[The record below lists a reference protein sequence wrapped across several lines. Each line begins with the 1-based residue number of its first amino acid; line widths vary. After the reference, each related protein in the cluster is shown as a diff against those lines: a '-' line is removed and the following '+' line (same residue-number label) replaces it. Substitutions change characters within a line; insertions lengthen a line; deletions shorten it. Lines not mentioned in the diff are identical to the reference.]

1 MENTKQ
7 LTVKNCVKY
16 LIFAGVIYGVLKIV
30 PTQKLTNIEMTILI
44 IIILLGI
51 FSLDCLT
58 VSKQNKEG
66 MSNAKKIFDLDLD
79 VDLDFNK
86 ASSDYKETNTDIK
99 TTESNESNESV
110 ISEKG
115 INLDEVKKELNKK
128 ASAKKSV
135 IDSEISTDSSSSI
148 EEKTESDTDEK
159 ETEEVKKEKAKVK
172 KEKAKVEKEKAKVEK
187 EREKVEKEK
196 VEKKK
201 EQVKKEKEEKK
212 EELKKKISEMKK
224 ELKKKIAEGKEEA
237 RKEKEEKSK
246 NELETKAVNCEV
258 EVAKMK
264 RHLEETISKLR
275 DELKSKTTASSKSKH
290 GKKYLNILIADLLDK
305 KIIDKNDVENT
316 NAKLISGASTLDE
329 VIQSYEKLR
338 SIGVPKKVSEPK
350 DRTNDMKYS
359 DLPSKSYK
367 PIGKGIANQWTN
379 EYTILNTDKWQVSQP
394 RPPVCVSSGPCKV
407 CPSSTEGYPTSLK
420 EWDNSRVIT
429 NNKINKKW
437 ALDQADSS

>member
-30 PTQKLTNIEMTILI
+30 PTQKLTNIEMSILI

-66 MSNAKKIFDLDLD
+66 MSNAKKLFDLDLD

-99 TTESNESNESV
+99 TTESTESV

-115 INLDEVKKELNKK
+115 INLDEVKKELDKK
-128 ASAKKSV
+128 TSKKEKKNV
-135 IDSEISTDSSSSI
+135 IDSEISTESSSSKDT
-148 EEKTESDTDEK
+148 EEKDTEEK
-159 ETEEVKKEKAKVK
+159 DTEEVKKKVK
-172 KEKAKVEKEKAKVEK
+172 KEKAKVEKEKT
-187 EREKVEKEK
+187 KVEKEK
-196 VEKKK
+196 AKVDKKK
-201 EQVKKEKEEKK
+201 EEVKKEKEEKK

-237 RKEKEEKSK
+237 KKEMEEKSK
-246 NELETKAVNCEV
+246 NEFETKAVNCEV

-290 GKKYLNILIADLLDK
+290 AKKYLNILIADLLDK

-316 NAKLISGASTLDE
+316 NAKLISGSSTLDE

-359 DLPSKSYK
+359 DLPSKSYQ
-367 PIGKGIANQWTN
+367 PIGKGIANEWTN

-407 CPSSTEGYPTSLK
+407 CPTSTEGYPTSLK
-420 EWDNSRVIT
+420 EWDDSRIISNT
-429 NNKINKKW
+429 KINKKW
-437 ALDQADSS
+437 ALDQVDSS